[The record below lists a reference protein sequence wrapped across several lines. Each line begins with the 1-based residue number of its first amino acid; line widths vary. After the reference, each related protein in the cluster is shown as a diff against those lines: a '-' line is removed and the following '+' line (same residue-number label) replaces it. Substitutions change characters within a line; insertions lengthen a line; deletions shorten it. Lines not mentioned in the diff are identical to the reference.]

1 MPEFRANAQQ
11 HCAAH
16 RYNVYEC
23 DATEVPQRFRAGPTK
38 KVPVKNQDFKRINGT
53 EVIYSSV
60 LVSSAADA
68 SISASIL
75 SATGA
80 SAIGVSTLASTF
92 FTIG

>member
-1 MPEFRANAQQ
+1 MKKLSYHHKFNKNKMYKSAN
-11 HCAAH
+11 
-16 RYNVYEC
+16 
-23 DATEVPQRFRAGPTK
+23 EVPQSFAVRYIK

-68 SISASIL
+68 SISASTL
-75 SATGA
+75 WATGA
-80 SAIGVSTLASTF
+80 STVGVSTLASTF

>member
-1 MPEFRANAQQ
+1 MANPQQ
-11 HCAAH
+11 HCVAH
-16 RYNVYEC
+16 RYNVQEC
-23 DATEVPQRFRAGPTK
+23 DANEVPQRFTAWYIK

-68 SISASIL
+68 SISASTV
-75 SATGA
+75 SAASA